1 MDMRQRDPA
10 STLWL
15 VFVALSVVWGTSF
28 LFIKIGLDEGL
39 PPFWLVTYRLWIA
52 VLVLLG
58 FARLTGARLPHD
70 RAGLLTV
77 AFLGLI
83 NVAIPFALITW
94 GEQYIPSALASILNG
109 LVPLFT
115 IIIAALV
122 LADEPITLNRLAG
135 LLIGF
140 VGAVLLLAHG
150 FDAGASS
157 PGQSADPALAL
168 AGELAI
174 VLAAIAYAAS
184 AVYIRRRI
192 SGRPLIAER
201 DGSRRPMRP
210 VEIAIPQ
217 NVAAALL
224 ISVLALTVEHP
235 DGGLVVLPASASA
248 WFAVAWLGA
257 LGSALAYILYFRL
270 LGAWGATRSTLVTY
284 AMPVVGVIAGVLV
297 LGETIEPREVLG
309 MLLIIAGIA
318 LVNARIGMRR
328 LYGRSPVVAD

>member
-1 MDMRQRDPA
+1 MQRRDPTL
-10 STLWL
+10 TLWL

-28 LFIKIGLDEGL
+28 LFIKIGLDAGL

-52 VLVLLG
+52 VAALLV
-58 FARLTGARLPHD
+58 FARLSGARLPSD

-83 NVAIPFALITW
+83 NVAIPFVLITW

-115 IIIAALV
+115 IVIAALV
-122 LADEPITLNRLAG
+122 LVDEPITVNRLLG
-135 LLIGF
+135 LVIGF
-140 VGAVLLLAHG
+140 VGAVLLLSHG
-150 FDAGASS
+150 LDGGPAS
-157 PGQSADPALAL
+157 PGQSTDPALAL
-168 AGELAI
+168 AGELAV
-174 VLAAIAYAAS
+174 VLAAVAYAVS

-192 SGRPLIAER
+192 SGRALIAEP
-201 DGSRRPMRP
+201 DGSRRAMRP

-217 NVAAALL
+217 NVAAAFLVSL
-224 ISVLALTVEHP
+224 LALTVEHP
-235 DGGLVVLPASASA
+235 SGGLLVLPPSADA

-257 LGSALAYILYFRL
+257 LGSALAYLLYFRL

-284 AMPVVGVIAGVLV
+284 AMPIVGVLAGVLV

-318 LVNARIGMRR
+318 LVNARVGMRR
-328 LYGRSPVVAD
+328 LYGRKAAIAD

>member
-1 MDMRQRDPA
+1 MQRRDPVL
-10 STLWL
+10 SLWL

-28 LFIKIGLDEGL
+28 LFIKIGLDAGL

-52 VLVLLG
+52 VAVLLV
-58 FARLTGARLPHD
+58 FAWLSGARLPRD

-115 IIIAALV
+115 IVIAALV
-122 LADEPITLNRLAG
+122 LVDEPITVNRLLG
-135 LLIGF
+135 LVIGF

-150 FDAGASS
+150 LDGGSAS
-157 PGQSADPALAL
+157 PGQSTDPALAL
-168 AGELAI
+168 AGELAV
-174 VLAAIAYAAS
+174 VLAAAAYAVS
-184 AVYIRRRI
+184 AVYIRRHI
-192 SGRPLIAER
+192 SGRALIAEP
-201 DGSRRPMRP
+201 DGSRRALRP

-217 NVAAALL
+217 NIAAALL
-224 ISVLALTVEHP
+224 VSLLALTIEHP
-235 DGGLVVLPASASA
+235 SGGLLVLPASAGA

-257 LGSALAYILYFRL
+257 LGSALAYLLYFRL

-284 AMPVVGVIAGVLV
+284 AMPVVGVLAGVLV
-297 LGETIEPREVLG
+297 LGETIEPREILG
-309 MLLIIAGIA
+309 MLLIIGGIA
-318 LVNARIGMRR
+318 LVNARVGMRR
-328 LYGRSPVVAD
+328 LYGRKAAIAD